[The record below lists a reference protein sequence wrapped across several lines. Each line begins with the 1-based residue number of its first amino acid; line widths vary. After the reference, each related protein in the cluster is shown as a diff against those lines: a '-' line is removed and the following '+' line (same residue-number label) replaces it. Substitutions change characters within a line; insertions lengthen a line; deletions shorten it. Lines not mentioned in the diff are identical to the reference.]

1 MIINSGVLRHFAPL
15 AAAMA
20 LAACGV
26 APSTQTTGAATLAAQ
41 VPAKTDFNGV
51 WEIAAL
57 ELVVRPDFG
66 KPPYT
71 PAAQKW
77 VDDYGRL
84 MDPKVDDPA
93 QFCDVKGMPWTF
105 LSRARTYPVEIY
117 QTPERVVVFFE
128 IYDQSRNIRNGE
140 VAPKSLPASLNGYS
154 VARWDAASLVITTTS
169 LAERPFPN
177 RELRS
182 EQMTITERWTRKV
195 DPKIGDVIEIDMDI
209 EDPVIYAKP
218 VKARQILKR
227 APAGT
232 VVGSYNCTEKLWLA
246 HTQKKLGKAPEKK

>member
-1 MIINSGVLRHFAPL
+1 MIIHSCMSRHLALLATALALTGCGVVPSVPAVG
-15 AAAMA
+15 AAAS
-20 LAACGV
+20 AAPV
-26 APSTQTTGAATLAAQ
+26 AAR
-41 VPAKTDFNGV
+41 TDFNGV
-51 WEIAAL
+51 WEIVGL
-57 ELVVRPDFG
+57 EQVVRPDFG

-77 VDDYGRL
+77 VDDYARL

-93 QFCDVKGMPWTF
+93 QFCDIKGMPWTF

-117 QTPERVVVFFE
+117 QTPDRAVMFFE
-128 IYDQSRNIRNGE
+128 IFDQSRNIRIGE
-140 VAPKSLPASLNGYS
+140 VTPKNLPTSLNGYS
-154 VARWDAASLVITTTS
+154 VARWDGASLVITTTS
-169 LAERPFPN
+169 LSERAFPN

-182 EQMTITERWTRKV
+182 EQMTIVERWTRKV
-195 DPKIGDVIEIDMDI
+195 DPKNGDVIEIDMDI

-246 HTQKKLGKAPEKK
+246 HAQKKLGKAPDKK